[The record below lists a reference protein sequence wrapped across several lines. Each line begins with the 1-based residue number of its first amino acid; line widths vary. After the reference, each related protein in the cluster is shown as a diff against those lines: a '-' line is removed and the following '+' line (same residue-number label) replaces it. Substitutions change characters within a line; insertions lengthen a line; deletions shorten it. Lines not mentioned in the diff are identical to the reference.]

1 MMKSI
6 KVLQVITSLRVG
18 GAEQIV
24 IQLSRGL
31 IERGFDVEIA
41 VLDGENSP
49 LLQSAPCKV
58 HILGFSSYSL
68 MHIFRLHQLMR
79 HFDIVHTHNSS
90 PQLFACL
97 ANLFSR
103 QKLVTTEHNTTNRK
117 RNYTAL
123 RIIDRWMYH
132 RYDTI
137 VCISVIA
144 EHLLRQYLGSTWENK
159 SSFLYEKIVTIPN
172 GVDVNF
178 IHEAQPDLEM
188 VRLKQNRK
196 ALLMVAGFRD
206 QKDQDTLVK
215 ALARLKR
222 GDYEVWFAGVGVR
235 KRIVEAL
242 ATSLKV
248 SQYVRFLGLRTDI
261 PQLLQA
267 ADIIVMSSHWEGL
280 SLSNIEGMSA
290 SKPFVASDVN
300 GLREVTEHWGILFQE
315 GNDEQLAQAIER
327 LANAPDYYKQIAKR
341 CYERAR
347 QFDMHQMIVQ
357 YQKVYQK
364 LVEL

>member
-1 MMKSI
+1 M
-6 KVLQVITSLRVG
+6 
-18 GAEQIV
+18 
-24 IQLSRGL
+24 
-31 IERGFDVEIA
+31 
-41 VLDGENSP
+41 
-49 LLQSAPCKV
+49 
-58 HILGFSSYSL
+58 
-68 MHIFRLHQLMR
+68 
-79 HFDIVHTHNSS
+79 
-90 PQLFACL
+90 
-97 ANLFSR
+97 
-103 QKLVTTEHNTTNRK
+103 
-117 RNYTAL
+117 
-123 RIIDRWMYH
+123 
-132 RYDTI
+132 
-137 VCISVIA
+137 
-144 EHLLRQYLGSTWENK
+144 GSTWENK

-172 GVDVNF
+172 GVDVKS

-280 SLSNIEGMSA
+280 SLSNIEGMA
-290 SKPFVASDVN
+290 VGKPFIASDVN
-300 GLREVTEHWGILFQE
+300 GLREVTKGYGILFPH
-315 GNDEQLAQAIER
+315 GDDEALTNEIKHLVEDQS
-327 LANAPDYYKQIAKR
+327 YYDQIAAQCYKR
-341 CYERAR
+341 AQ
-347 QFDMHQMIVQ
+347 QFDIKNMVDA
-357 YQKVYQK
+357 YAKVYNQ
-364 LVEL
+364 L